1 MQPMRRYEMEIA
13 MQIKKENLAPGIS
26 MECQAEQEILLMMWN
41 VDKLREQRE
50 ARYRAIMQ
58 EMERQRAKD
67 VKKIL
72 EQ

>member
-1 MQPMRRYEMEIA
+1 MDIA

-58 EMERQRAKD
+58 QMERQRAEE
-67 VKKIL
+67 VKRIL